1 MSENVSANISE
12 SRDAVEKVRGALDKL
27 GATDIDIRIVEG
39 SIFTV
44 EDAAATVGVPP
55 EEILKSLIFLVEGEA
70 CLVLM
75 SGANRVDSKAAARAL
90 SPLLGKEA
98 RRGRMMP
105 PEDVH
110 QSYGFRVGG
119 VPPVGYPTQLPAVL
133 DEDLFAY
140 DVVWAAAGT
149 DHAFFPVAPERLLDM
164 TGGLRAR
171 IKKA

>member
-1 MSENVSANISE
+1 MSENIDP
-12 SRDAVEKVRGALDKL
+12 RDAVGRVRTALDEG
-27 GATDIDIRIVEG
+27 GADDIAIRVVEG

-55 EEILKSLIFLVEGEA
+55 EDILKSLIFLVDGEP

-75 SGANRVDSKAAARAL
+75 CGPNRVDSKAAARAL
-90 SPLLGKEA
+90 SPLLQGSG

-105 PEDVH
+105 PEEVY
-110 QSYGFRVGG
+110 QRYGFRVGG
-119 VPPVGYPTQLPAVL
+119 VPPVGYPTRLPTVL
-133 DEDLFAY
+133 DEDLFAR

-149 DHAFFPVAPERLLDM
+149 DHAFFPIEPERLLNM

-171 IKKA
+171 VKAGG